1 MTDTDHKTGAAEALM
16 LMLVPAATVH
26 IVCTSF
32 GLSFAFPFKI
42 YIGAVLAFCL
52 ADDIRSRSGPFAARL
67 RSYASSLR
75 AAEIVAFAAAILA
88 IFGAWAVNRHPG
100 AKSLNEAG
108 GFLLAVMGIGS
119 FLRRVNDPVRFAVRM
134 LQIIAALA
142 VVQCVISAIHCRAEV
157 FAAVSGSVTAVD
169 YIKTSWKASF
179 LYSNPNSFGFY
190 MMAGGSAAWALAV
203 RYLLSGERRR
213 FAASVC
219 AAAVCAFGILLSAS
233 RASMFGFGVAVAFTL
248 CLPPVLKAGFSAI
261 RRRPVKSALLAA
273 VFVAACIFLFHNYI
287 DTFTRKFDNGT
298 IYRSAFWSQLFE
310 DPSRHGAI
318 DVVTASRYSFWRGFL
333 AQQAESFPSADFFFG
348 RGNFRPINPVDP
360 GMELHN
366 VYLEIWGKYG
376 LFCAAALAVFLVLC
390 VRKACLRREF
400 VFLAGV
406 GAAFMLHGCFEDK
419 IFVNSLHPQLLYLY
433 TALLVPVCAAPPDGK
448 TRVRS

>member
-1 MTDTDHKTGAAEALM
+1 MTDTVQKTGAAEALM
-16 LMLVPAATVH
+16 LMLIPAATVQF
-26 IVCTSF
+26 ICSSLGFSF
-32 GLSFAFPFKI
+32 SFPFKL
-42 YIGAVLAFCL
+42 YVCAVLAFCL
-52 ADDIRSRSGPFAARL
+52 AEDIRSRRGSFFRKL
-67 RSYASSLR
+67 RSYASSLS
-75 AAEIVAFAAAILA
+75 AAEIAAFSAAFLA
-88 IFGAWAVNRHPG
+88 LAGAWAVNLHPG
-100 AKSLNEAG
+100 VKSLNEAG
-108 GFLLAVMGIGS
+108 GFLLAVMGTGS
-119 FLRRVNDPVRFAVRM
+119 FLRRVRDPLRYAVRM

-142 VVQCVISAIHCRAEV
+142 VIQCVISAVHCRAEV
-157 FAAVSGSVTAVD
+157 AAAVTGSVTAVD
-169 YIKTSWKASF
+169 YIRTSWKASF

-190 MMAGGSAAWALAV
+190 MMAGGSAAWALAAH
-203 RYLLSGERRR
+203 YLVAGELRRC
-213 FAASVC
+213 AAALA

-233 RASMFGFGVAVAFTL
+233 RASMFGFGVAVLFTL
-248 CLPPVLKAGFSAI
+248 FLPPVLKAGFAVF
-261 RRRPVKSALLAA
+261 RRRPVQSALLAA
-273 VFVAACIFLFHNYI
+273 LFIAAAAFLFHNYV

-318 DVVTASRYSFWRGFL
+318 DVVTASRYSFWKGFL
-333 AQQAESFPSADFFFG
+333 SQQAASFPSADFFFG

-390 VRKACLRREF
+390 VRKACVRREF
-400 VFLAGV
+400 IFLSGI

-433 TALLVPVCAAPPDGK
+433 TALLLPVCAARSGGK